1 MKHGNQRDCKKI
13 SGLLQ
18 QRRLAGCY
26 NELFAEDAVNI
37 EPVASVLSGIETKG
51 LDKMK
56 EKAKGYDAMVVKSY
70 GYSVSEPLVAGNGIA
85 FILTMD
91 NDMKEHGRNTISELC
106 VYEVKDGKI
115 IKEQFYYD
123 H

>member
-1 MKHGNQRDCKKI
+1 METKEIAKKLTAYC
-13 SGLLQ
+13 SNGDWQ
-18 QRRLAGCY
+18 GAY
-26 NELFAEDAVNI
+26 NELFADNAVNI
-37 EPVASVLSGIETKG
+37 EPIPSPLSGIETKG

-56 EKAKGYDAMVVKSY
+56 EKAKGYDAMVIKSY
-70 GYSVSEPLVAGNGIA
+70 GYAVTEPLVVGNGIA
-85 FILTMD
+85 FILAMD
-91 NDMKEHGRNTISELC
+91 NEMEGHGRNTVSELC

>member
-1 MKHGNQRDCKKI
+1 MATKEIAKK
-13 SGLLQ
+13 
-18 QRRLAGCY
+18 LAAYCSKGDWQGAY

-56 EKAKGYDAMVVKSY
+56 EKAKGYDSMVVKSY

-91 NDMKEHGRNTISELC
+91 NEMEGHGRNTVSELC